1 MLYRKSVTVLTA
13 LLALC
18 MTSCSVQKSMTASS
32 RTVEFQGSSVRDS
45 LREEI
50 AQNLNE
56 NLAEK
61 EIVTITVERN
71 ERGDTVKLERVTD
84 RRMVRD
90 RSLKEEVKVVEK
102 HDTVF
107 VQKTDSVYAE
117 TLRQAQGDSEGRK
130 PAWLEGLRWV
140 FWIIVAVGVLVVVI
154 KIFFR

>member
-1 MLYRKSVTVLTA
+1 
-13 LLALC
+13 
-18 MTSCSVQKSMTASS
+18 MTASS
-32 RTVEFQGSSVRDS
+32 RTEEFQGSSVRDS